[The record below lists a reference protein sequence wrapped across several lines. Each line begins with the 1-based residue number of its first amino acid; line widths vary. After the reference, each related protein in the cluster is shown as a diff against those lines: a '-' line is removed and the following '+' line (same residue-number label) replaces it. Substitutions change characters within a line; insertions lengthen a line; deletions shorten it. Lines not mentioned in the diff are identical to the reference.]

1 MKISKLVFYDFKNI
15 MTSWITY
22 FSIALC
28 ILPAFGIAYSVANL
42 NGPFEVIQLTYFFAF
57 FGTLLVVINAMLPFT
72 KDISH
77 NTITLMMNTKSNRVK
92 YYIAK
97 VITIGIA
104 GLIFGIAGNLST
116 YFLAAYAGL
125 EMPGELMWQI
135 ILHFILYTLF
145 YGTLFLTIST
155 FYNNVLA
162 LFIVALLS
170 IMLLPS
176 LLDGIL
182 MWDGLSEWV
191 NTFIREYLPLYFLPE
206 VTGSHNW
213 LSAHYVSSAAGI
225 ILIAVIG
232 LIKIQK
238 RDY

>member
-1 MKISKLVFYDFKNI
+1 MKLSNISKKYRSNTVLDNINFTLDSSVTGLIGKNGAGKTTMMKIMCS
-15 MTSWITY
+15 
-22 FSIALC
+22 
-28 ILPAFGIAYSVANL
+28 
-42 NGPFEVIQLTYFFAF
+42 VIQNYS
-57 FGTLLVVINAMLPFT
+57 G
-72 KDISH
+72 
-77 NTITLMMNTKSNRVK
+77 
-92 YYIAK
+92 
-97 VITIGIA
+97 A